1 MGIGSYFKAE
11 KPAAPAATGKAV
23 AGSRNQSALS
33 EKPPSD
39 RTSANDL
46 ELHPPTPRFGN
57 SRPQSLSGRSVRS
70 NGSSMF
76 LDDIKHEVMVN
87 YLYQQQCSHLWVSD
101 GSGEIEGV
109 ILRKAR
115 GQYMACP
122 PQLGNSPFAM
132 ACAALN
138 VQVSGYSP
146 HRMSSAGFGRIT
158 IAFAVK

>member
-1 MGIGSYFKAE
+1 MGIGNYFKAA
-11 KPAAPAATGKAV
+11 KPEPPPNSPPRQLHNNGKKASSV
-23 AGSRNQSALS
+23 S
-33 EKPPSD
+33 EKVSSE
-39 RTSANDL
+39 RTSAHEMDL
-46 ELHPPTPRFGN
+46 HLPTPRFS
-57 SRPQSLSGRSVRS
+57 SRPQSISAKSTKS
-70 NGSSMF
+70 NNSSMF

-109 ILRKAR
+109 LLRKSR

-138 VQVSGYSP
+138 VQVRSVRA
-146 HRMSSAGFGRIT
+146 HKAET
-158 IAFAVK
+158 E